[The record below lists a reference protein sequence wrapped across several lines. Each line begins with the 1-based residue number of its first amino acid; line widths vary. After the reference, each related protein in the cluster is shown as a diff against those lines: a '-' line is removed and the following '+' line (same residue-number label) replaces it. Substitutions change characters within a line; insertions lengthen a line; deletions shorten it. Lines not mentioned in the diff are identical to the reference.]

1 MQLVYV
7 EVDVKFRTIL
17 AHDITNGH
25 FMRFAEKIRIH
36 TLIQVHLR
44 ILILHYFGY

>member
-1 MQLVYV
+1 MQLIHV
-7 EVDVKFRTIL
+7 EVGVKFRTLL
-17 AHDITNGH
+17 AHDITNGY
-25 FMRFAEKIRIH
+25 FMRFIEKIRIH

>member
-1 MQLVYV
+1 MQLLHV
-7 EVDVKFRTIL
+7 EVSVKFRAPL

-25 FMRFAEKIRIH
+25 FMLFTEKIRIH